1 MPAKIKNLYGK
12 IPPVLQ
18 HVITAA
24 VAALL
29 AYYGIKG

>member
-1 MPAKIKNLYGK
+1 MLAKIKSAYGR
-12 IPPVLQ
+12 IPPVAQ

-24 VAALL
+24 GAAVL

>member
-1 MPAKIKNLYGK
+1 MLAKIKSAYGK